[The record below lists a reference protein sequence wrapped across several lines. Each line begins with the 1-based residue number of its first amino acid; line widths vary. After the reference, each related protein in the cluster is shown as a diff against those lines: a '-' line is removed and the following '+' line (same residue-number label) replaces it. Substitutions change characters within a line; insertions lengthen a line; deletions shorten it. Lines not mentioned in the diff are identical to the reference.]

1 MSAKSCP
8 YEDAVTAAASSGD
21 WSPEL
26 RAHRDGCMTC
36 AELSL
41 VVAALA
47 ADAEILSDESIAI
60 PDPGLIWMRSR
71 LASREQK
78 FHRATRGIVMVQRAA
93 VAVALAIGLAFAP
106 GLWNLVKGAF
116 AGLSFGS
123 SIAGLPRAAGSPLLV
138 LIVSI
143 TVLGLLAI
151 SELTANTEG

>member
-1 MSAKSCP
+1 MSAKPCP

-36 AELSL
+36 AELSV

-47 ADAEILSDESIAI
+47 VDAESLLDESIAL

-71 LASREQK
+71 LAARERK
-78 FHRATRGIVMVQRAA
+78 FRRATRGIVMVQRAA
-93 VAVALAIGLAFAP
+93 MAVAAAIGLAFAP
-106 GLWNLVKGAF
+106 GLWDLVKGAV

-138 LIVSI
+138 LVISL

-151 SELTANTEG
+151 SELTATPER